1 MLARSWVLESRAVG
15 DKVLERCCTS
25 AAAPVSVRVDAAIA
39 VAVCALSCTPKVPPG
54 LMPSSSKYDTE
65 TKATA
70 ELVASM
76 PDTIPCDSAVFVR
89 EASTR
94 RGVDAERRWLARFYP
109 GHSGY
114 GQRLIH
120 RNDRSYDVL
129 TFARAEGQPALVCF
143 DITMFFGKF

>member
-1 MLARSWVLESRAVG
+1 M
-15 DKVLERCCTS
+15 
-25 AAAPVSVRVDAAIA
+25 RVHAILA
-39 VAVCALSCTPKVPPG
+39 VAVCALGCAPKVPPG

-65 TKATA
+65 TQATA

-89 EASTR
+89 EGNDQ

-114 GQRLIH
+114 GQRLMH

-129 TFARAEGQPALVCF
+129 TFARADGRHALVCF
-143 DITMFFGKF
+143 DISMFFGNF